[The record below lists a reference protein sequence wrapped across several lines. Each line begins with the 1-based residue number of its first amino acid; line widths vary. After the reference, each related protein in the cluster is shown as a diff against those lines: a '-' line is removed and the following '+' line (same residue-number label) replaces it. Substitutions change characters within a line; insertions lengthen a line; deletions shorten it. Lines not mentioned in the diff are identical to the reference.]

1 MVGIP
6 AAIGQAAGLAASIA
20 SKLGIAPKTWRD
32 RLKPAAYTSPLT
44 KTRVTFDFEDL
55 SRSFPIR
62 GTQFDFPGVN
72 NSYIQQSGYGSRKYP
87 FACFFSGPQC
97 DLLATQFEKILLEP
111 GTGRL
116 EHPIYGTV
124 DVVPLGDVDRS
135 DALKSACNQ
144 SVVAVT
150 WLTTTGAI
158 YPSSQNNAQNEIAG
172 FLNGFN
178 LALGNGMPKLSKLS
192 DTLSAIATIQKF
204 LKNVKKSLS
213 KIKGAIASVSQ
224 GVTDVRSVIAG
235 GFDAINEGMDVL
247 IGAPLQL
254 ALQISNLIQAPGRAL
269 TGIESRLN
277 AYADLANS
285 IFGSSEAN
293 PGPALSAGS
302 ILLARQ
308 TKVANDF
315 NLSNLFA
322 LNAVAGSVVSA
333 TTQPIGGPNSPF
345 TSRAQVVSAAAAVL
359 GQLDAVTAWRDAG
372 FTALGA
378 VDMPADLQIDTGEAY
393 AALQQLVAIAA
404 GYLIRASFSL
414 LPEKTITLSRPRT
427 IIDLSAEIY
436 GRVDDDT
443 LNRLINTNNLSG
455 DELLELP
462 QNRRIVYYPSA

>member
-1 MVGIP
+1 MVGVP

-72 NSYIQQSGYGSRKYP
+72 NSYIQQAGYGSRKYP

-116 EHPIYGTV
+116 EHPVYGTV

-144 SVVAVT
+144 SIVTVT
-150 WLTTTGAI
+150 WFTTTGAI
-158 YPSSQNNAQNEIAG
+158 YPSSQNNAQNEIAS

-178 LALGNGMPKLSKLS
+178 LAAAGAFGSGVPNLKKLG
-192 DTLSAIATIQKF
+192 DALSAIATIQKF
-204 LKNVKKSLS
+204 LKTVKKSLA
-213 KIKGAIASVSQ
+213 K
-224 GVTDVRSVIAG
+224 VTDSIAKVRADFAAG
-235 GFDAINEGMDVL
+235 VNAINEGMDVL

-269 TGIESRLN
+269 AGIESRLDG
-277 AYADLANS
+277 YAALANS
-285 IFGSSEAN
+285 IFGSSAAN

-302 ILLARQ
+302 ILLAHQ

-315 NLSNLFA
+315 HISNLFA
-322 LNAVAGSVVSA
+322 LNAVAGSVVSVSSQ
-333 TTQPIGGPNSPF
+333 TIGGPNSPF
-345 TSRAQVVSAAAAVL
+345 SSRAQVIAAAAAVL
-359 GQLDAVTAWRDAG
+359 EQLDAVTVWRDAG
-372 FTALGA
+372 FTALGG
-378 VDMPADLQIDTGEAY
+378 VDTQADFQIDTGEAY
-393 AALQQLVAIAA
+393 AALQQLVALTA
-404 GYLIRASFSL
+404 GYLIQASFSL
-414 LPEKTITLSRPRT
+414 LPEKTVVLNRPRT
-427 IIDLSAEIY
+427 IVDLCAELY
-436 GRVDDDT
+436 GSLSDDK
-443 LNRLINTNNLSG
+443 LNLLINTNKLTG

-462 QNRRIVYYPSA
+462 QNRAIVYYPVS